1 MFRMSVSPRF
11 YETDAFGH
19 VNNTVVPGWFE
30 TAREPIF
37 RIFTPNMDITQ
48 MNLILARIEVDF
60 VAQIF
65 YGSEVELKTGIEKI
79 GNSSFVVWHEAW
91 QKGACVAKGKAV
103 QVYFDHKTQKSE
115 KIPDQYRA
123 QLEDMLT
130 ITQPPKIAPSKDLT
144 GN

>member
-1 MFRMSVSPRF
+1 MFTMLVSPRF

-37 RIFTPNMDITQ
+37 RIFTPDMDIKS

-65 YGSEVELKTGIEKI
+65 YGSEVELRTGIEKI
-79 GNSSFVVWHEAW
+79 GNSSFTVWHEAW
-91 QKGACVAKGKAV
+91 QKGICVAKGKAV
-103 QVYFDHKTQKSE
+103 QVYFNHKTQKSE
-115 KIPDQYRA
+115 KLPEHFKV
-123 QLEDMLT
+123 QLEPLLNL
-130 ITQPPKIAPSKDLT
+130 SKD
-144 GN
+144 